1 MQLVRGKP
9 SGATSRTAVGK
20 VAPCVQCLG
29 TDGVERPQWFWEG
42 SFLDFY
48 YVKNGLP
55 CQRWPAP
62 LGWAAP
68 IDGRIGYLIV
78 PVYRSLVI
86 GSCVLG

>member
-20 VAPCVQCLG
+20 VAPYAQCLG
-29 TDGVERPQWFWEG
+29 TDGAERPQWFWEG
-42 SFLDFY
+42 SFLVSYD
-48 YVKNGLP
+48 VKNGLLR
-55 CQRWPAP
+55 QRWPAP
-62 LGWAAP
+62 LGWAVS

-86 GSCVLG
+86 GPCALG